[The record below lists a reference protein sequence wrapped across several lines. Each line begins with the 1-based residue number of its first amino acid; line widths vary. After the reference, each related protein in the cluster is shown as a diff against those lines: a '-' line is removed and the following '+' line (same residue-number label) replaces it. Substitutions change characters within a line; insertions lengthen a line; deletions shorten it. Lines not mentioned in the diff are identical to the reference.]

1 MRIAVGGMI
10 ASGKSTLVKQLG
22 EILDIPHMDEF
33 EQNDPVFNTL
43 LEWLYQGVED
53 VEMLLQIYFL
63 HKHWKTQKKYDEEI
77 IIDRHMIEHWL
88 FAQKNIKDKTIK
100 NFYNGVFNA
109 YMNDIKSID
118 LYLILSV
125 DWNTFVER
133 IHKRGRQQEI
143 DNFDANESYFR
154 QLHSDYIRL
163 LKAQCAIHDIPVE
176 VIHAGGEEEDVLQ
189 IALRAIENRKRLNAL
204 NEEPGDV

>member
-1 MRIAVGGMI
+1 MRVAVGGMI
-10 ASGKSTLVKQLG
+10 ASGKSTLVKELG
-22 EILDIPHMDEF
+22 DALNVPYMDEF
-33 EQNDPVFNTL
+33 AKDDPVFNTL
-43 LEWLYQGVED
+43 LGWLYQGVED

-63 HKHWKTQKKYDEEI
+63 HKHWKTQKEYKEDV

-109 YMNDIKSID
+109 YMNDVKTID
-118 LYLILSV
+118 LYIILSV

-143 DNFDANESYFR
+143 NNFDANEGYFR
-154 QLHSDYIRL
+154 KLHADYVRL

-176 VIHAGGEEEDVLQ
+176 VIHANGEENDVLQ
-189 IALRAIENRKRLNAL
+189 MALRVIDQHRRLKFIESRAL
-204 NEEPGDV
+204 

>member
-1 MRIAVGGMI
+1 MRVAVGGMI

-22 EILDIPHMDEF
+22 NELNVPYMDEF
-33 EQNDPVFNTL
+33 AKDDPVFNTL
-43 LEWLYQGVED
+43 LEWLYEGVED

-63 HKHWKTQKKYDEEI
+63 HKHWKTQKDYDEDV

-109 YMNDIKSID
+109 YMNDVKDID
-118 LYLILSV
+118 LYIILSV
-125 DWNTFVER
+125 NWNTFVER

-143 DNFDANESYFR
+143 DNFDANEGYFR
-154 QLHSDYIRL
+154 KLHADYIRL

-176 VIHAGGEEEDVLQ
+176 VIHADGDEGDVLNM
-189 IALRAIENRKRLNAL
+189 AMRVIEQRKRLKVI
-204 NEEPGDV
+204 EDRMS